1 MRLLISTSPGKE
13 RHAKIPNVA
22 FKKYIFPSFRLD
34 NPAIWLTSPYGES
47 CSGVQKI
54 EPSYVYNMGQTPD
67 YPAEPPGRVKTGN
80 AYPEPPIPQHA
91 PIPFQRGILGRGHRS
106 TRPLAA
112 MLPLRLLV
120 ASWQR
125 QGTGAI
131 SSPTTTAPGAADPT
145 LYRWGEAQRE
155 SQLQEGGNLAS
166 FTGTPPAPS
175 KRFPEHL
182 NEKSEWMNR
191 EWWNQNSQNRTVVKP
206 C

>member
-13 RHAKIPNVA
+13 SHAKIPKVA
-22 FKKYIFPSFRLD
+22 FKKNVFPSFCLD
-34 NPAIWLTSPYGES
+34 NPVIWLASPYGES
-47 CSGVQKI
+47 WSGVQKI
-54 EPSYVYNMGQTPD
+54 GPSYVHNMGQTPD

-80 AYPEPPIPQHA
+80 AYLEPPIPQHT

-106 TRPLAA
+106 TRPLAV
-112 MLPLRLLV
+112 MLPLHLLV

-131 SSPTTTAPGAADPT
+131 SSPTSTAPGAAGPT
-145 LYRWGEAQRE
+145 LNRGGEAQLD

-175 KRFPEHL
+175 KRFPERL
-182 NEKSEWMNR
+182 NEKSEWMYR
-191 EWWNQNSQNRTVVKP
+191 E
-206 C
+206 